1 MQVNSSVSPSL
12 HPGVVSAIDGYD
24 DDTSA
29 AVADVLAAFE
39 TAYSSLS
46 AVHTARQAA
55 ASNPALNE
63 AAQVLVT
70 ADFADKHFKKIA
82 GKFDSAATRLKG
94 AIADAERQLAQPLEG
109 AAAGGYTAEIRAH
122 VKSLAREDRARF
134 MKDALDARDLKTL
147 AAVLGAPP
155 YLAGLSSAERDVH
168 TRSYHEAMNPN
179 LAKRLSVMKAGQAL
193 LFSRSGMVFSEI
205 DKAVGADGK
214 KVAVLREARAKA
226 ESAYTFTS

>member
-1 MQVNSSVSPSL
+1 
-12 HPGVVSAIDGYD
+12 
-24 DDTSA
+24 
-29 AVADVLAAFE
+29 
-39 TAYSSLS
+39 
-46 AVHTARQAA
+46 
-55 ASNPALNE
+55 
-63 AAQVLVT
+63 
-70 ADFADKHFKKIA
+70 
-82 GKFDSAATRLKG
+82 
-94 AIADAERQLAQPLEG
+94 
-109 AAAGGYTAEIRAH
+109 
-122 VKSLAREDRARF
+122 

-214 KVAVLREARAKA
+214 KVAVLRESRAKA
-226 ESAYTFTS
+226 ESAYTFNP